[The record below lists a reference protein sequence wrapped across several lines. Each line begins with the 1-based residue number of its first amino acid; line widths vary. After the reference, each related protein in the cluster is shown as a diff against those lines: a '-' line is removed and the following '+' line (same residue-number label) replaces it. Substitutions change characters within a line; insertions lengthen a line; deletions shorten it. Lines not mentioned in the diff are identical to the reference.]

1 MLFGREICAM
11 ACGNMALERATKEE
25 VALGDAPGFS
35 KQVFCVAAEGKR
47 EPLYSGIRHRGFAVG
62 WSGRKGG

>member
-1 MLFGREICAM
+1 MHALELWNMLFGREICAM

-35 KQVFCVAAEGKR
+35 KQGSIGSVLC
-47 EPLYSGIRHRGFAVG
+47 S
-62 WSGRKGG
+62 S